1 MFIREMM
8 VHVVILNGNV
18 QLRCVYVSH
27 AGDIT
32 TEREPAAPDSPAY
45 TVPYQVGVVAMD
57 IILYP

>member
-1 MFIREMM
+1 MFNWD
-8 VHVVILNGNV
+8 V
-18 QLRCVYVSH
+18 CVSR

-57 IILYP
+57 IIFSFMTIE